1 MDAIKITYPALYAQF
16 KLSGLEIHDWLE
28 TQDVYVSTYPHT
40 HHKRGMFYAAVVQCF
55 SQAYYS
61 YYELQGNDTYKWET
75 ETVHHTE
82 FDTLEKQLSNATY
95 EQALG
100 RAIDIAF
107 GLVRDNLNNE

>member
-16 KLSGLEIHDWLE
+16 QLSGLEIHDWLE

-55 SQAYYS
+55 SQVYYS

-82 FDTLEKQLSNATY
+82 FNNIEKQLSNATY
-95 EQALG
+95 EQAMEKGFLV
-100 RAIDIAF
+100 AF
-107 GLVRDNLNNE
+107 SLIQNNFH